1 MFHLKCGELWKTK
14 LVYDIY
20 LFSKCLKGQVWEID
34 QDCSSCVTKE
44 EADSRRL
51 SVLPWAIGQLSEA
64 GLGFTSLLVVLASVD
79 TLGDS
84 CSTVFA
90 CVSRASDLF
99 LSRLITERPL
109 MDLPHF

>member
-1 MFHLKCGELWKTK
+1 MFFLRYKRGSRLK
-14 LVYDIY
+14 
-20 LFSKCLKGQVWEID
+20 
-34 QDCSSCVTKE
+34 
-44 EADSRRL
+44 EAQCAALGHRSA
-51 SVLPWAIGQLSEA
+51 VEA

-79 TLGDS
+79 ALGDS